1 MVYYV
6 RKINKKK
13 SLEKIQTAR
22 SVSAIIADV
31 LNEFR
36 ITNGDLSVWKIQDL
50 QEIEIAMLAI
60 AITSDKLDRMDFLI
74 ISEDIIKQSGFSV
87 TRGPSGYDLCDYLED
102 RHYNINNLTVGNIN
116 KCVEIYRK
124 AIKGLDLTKINNIIP
139 RKNETELGKIIHN
152 AFIGNQISEDDIKP
166 ECLKY
171 IKEKKPKILQTAGVA
186 GGA

>member
-60 AITSDKLDRMDFLI
+60 AI
-74 ISEDIIKQSGFSV
+74 
-87 TRGPSGYDLCDYLED
+87 
-102 RHYNINNLTVGNIN
+102 YN
-116 KCVEIYRK
+116 K
-124 AIKGLDLTKINNIIP
+124 P
-139 RKNETELGKIIHN
+139 
-152 AFIGNQISEDDIKP
+152 QI
-166 ECLKY
+166 
-171 IKEKKPKILQTAGVA
+171 
-186 GGA
+186 

>member
-13 SLEKIQTAR
+13 SLEKIQSAG

-36 ITNGDLSVWKIQDL
+36 ITNGDLSVWKIHDL

-74 ISEDIIKQSGFSV
+74 ISEDIINQSGFSV
-87 TRGPSGYDLCDYLED
+87 TKGPSGYDLCNYLED

-124 AIKGLDLTKINNIIP
+124 AIEGLDLLKINNLIP
-139 RKNETELGKIIHN
+139 RKTETDLGKIIQK
-152 AFIGNQISEDDIKP
+152 ALTAKQISEDDIKP

-171 IKEKKPKILQTAGVA
+171 IKDKKSQILQIAGVA